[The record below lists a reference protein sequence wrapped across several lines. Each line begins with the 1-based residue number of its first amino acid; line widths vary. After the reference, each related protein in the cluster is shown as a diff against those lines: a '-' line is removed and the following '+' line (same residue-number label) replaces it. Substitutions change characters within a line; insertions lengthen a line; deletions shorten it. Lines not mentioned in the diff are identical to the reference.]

1 MMPDHYTLPLR
12 EKPEILELK
21 AEMDIQRLTRYD
33 FLRRVSERV
42 RAFHGQ
48 AEGTDAYFDNRLY
61 ASLFICF
68 SYRDK

>member
-1 MMPDHYTLPLR
+1 M
-12 EKPEILELK
+12 ELK
-21 AEMDIQRLTRYD
+21 AEMDVKRLSRYD
-33 FLRRVSERV
+33 LLRRVSERV

-68 SYRDK
+68 SYRNI

>member
-1 MMPDHYTLPLR
+1 M
-12 EKPEILELK
+12 ELK
-21 AEMDIQRLTRYD
+21 AEMDIQRLSRYD
-33 FLRRVSERV
+33 LLRRVSERV

-68 SYRDK
+68 SYRNI